1 VRKIAVI
8 TCKGGTGK
16 TTTVINV
23 AHCLAMSGKKTLIVD
38 CDSQANVAMAF
49 GKEPSRGLSELLIS
63 GEVDIVSLR
72 PNLYLI
78 DSGSNRLVETE
89 LHLARQTEREMRLS
103 KVLSNL
109 RGSDYVLFDCPPAIN
124 LINMNVLNFVDGVV
138 IPVSMDFFA
147 CEGAKKTLKLLDSI
161 YKKIGHRVELL
172 GILATFYDTRT
183 RISKQIY
190 NQLLDQFGPKLFATR
205 IRVNTQLKEAQF
217 HRKTIFE
224 HAPYSNGAM
233 DYFLFTKEVV
243 KCHEEAQRSES
254 KMQEEAWTTSEFH

>member
-1 VRKIAVI
+1 MKKFAVI

-38 CDSQANVAMAF
+38 CDSQANVGMAF
-49 GKEPSRGLSELLIS
+49 AQTPARGLAELLTT
-63 GEVDIVSLR
+63 GDVDISPLR

-78 DSGSNRLVETE
+78 DSGGNRLVETE
-89 LHLARQTEREMRLS
+89 LYLARQSEREQRLS
-103 KVLSNL
+103 KVLSHL
-109 RGSDYVLFDCPPAIN
+109 RGTDYVVFDCPPAIN

-147 CEGAKKTLKLLDSI
+147 CEGAKKTLKLLDNI
-161 YKKIGHRVELL
+161 YDKIGHRVELL
-172 GILATFYDTRT
+172 GILATFFDTRT

-190 NQLLDQFGPKLFATR
+190 NQLLDEFGSKLFASR
-205 IRVNTQLKEAQF
+205 IRVNTQLKEAQL

-233 DYFLFTKEVV
+233 DYFLFTKEIV
-243 KCHEEAQRSES
+243 KCHEERERVDG
-254 KMQEEAWTTSEFH
+254 KIQEEAWTT

>member
-1 VRKIAVI
+1 MKKLAVI

-23 AHCLAMSGKKTLIVD
+23 AHCLAMSGKKALMID
-38 CDSQANVAMAF
+38 CDSQANVGMAF
-49 GKEPSRGLSELLIS
+49 GKQPERGLSELLTA

-72 PNLYLI
+72 PNLYMI
-78 DSGSNRLVETE
+78 DSGGNRLVETE
-89 LHLARQTEREMRLS
+89 IYMARQSEREQRLS
-103 KVLSNL
+103 QVLANL
-109 RGSDYVLFDCPPAIN
+109 RGSDYVIFDCPPAIN

-161 YKKIGHRVELL
+161 YEKIGHRVELL
-172 GILATFYDTRT
+172 GILATFFDTRT

-190 NQLLDQFGPKLFATR
+190 NQLLDEFGAKLFATR
-205 IRVNTQLKEAQF
+205 IRVNTQLKEAQL

-224 HAPYSNGAM
+224 HAPYSNGAL
-233 DYFLFTKEVV
+233 DYFLFTKELI
-243 KCHEEAQRSES
+243 KCHDEAKRIES
-254 KMQEEAWTTSEFH
+254 KTQEEAWTT

>member
-1 VRKIAVI
+1 VKKFAVI

-38 CDSQANVAMAF
+38 CDSQANVGMAF
-49 GKEPSRGLSELLIS
+49 GTNPDKGLAELLTT
-63 GEVDIVSLR
+63 GDVDIASLR

-89 LHLARQTEREMRLS
+89 LYLARQAERERRLS
-103 KVLSNL
+103 KVLTNL
-109 RGSDYVLFDCPPAIN
+109 RGTDYVVFDCPPAIN

-161 YKKIGHRVELL
+161 YEKIGHRVELL
-172 GILATFYDTRT
+172 GILATFFDTRT

-190 NQLLDQFGPKLFATR
+190 NQLLDQFGSKLFATR
-205 IRVNTQLKEAQF
+205 IRVNTQLKEAQL

-233 DYFLFTKEVV
+233 DYFLFTKEIV
-243 KCHEEAQRSES
+243 KCHEEKQRVDGKAQET
-254 KMQEEAWTTSEFH
+254 AWTT